1 MPINFIPNDPKA
13 SGASAKVVTPT
24 PDRPAAK
31 MSFKVN
37 PLPAP
42 AIYAT
47 DTTDFVAWQAREG
60 ALRALITF
68 EKIAGPLVGWT
79 GKASKRKLNLYP
91 DLGEDLNAYYDQD
104 SVSFFEFKIGAKTVY
119 SGAST
124 DVVAHEVGHA
134 ILDALRPD
142 LWNVNMM
149 EVAAFHEGFGD
160 CLAVMTALSDR
171 ATRIAMLKS
180 NAKLAKS
187 NFAEATA
194 EQLSW
199 AIGKHLGTSHNAAK
213 PRRAL
218 NKFKWAFPHSLP
230 MDGNASVLIN
240 EIHSF
245 GQLTSGCYYD
255 LIGEIFRAGPG
266 GEARL
271 WAACQKATKLLVL
284 AAKSALVKPRFL
296 EAVGRAMILADR
308 QQGTNADGSGKT
320 EAHIRKAF
328 ERHGI
333 MLSITSFLAPR
344 APLAPA
350 RGAGRAAARRAVL
363 PSPAKRRLRSIFD
376 AEPDVK
382 LVVKPFALGGPG
394 STEVTGQRPVDLS
407 GLAKGLK
414 DVKAYTP
421 QVAIVRRVA
430 GATAVVGSV
439 DSGAAVTSE
448 VRDFVATLVRR
459 NLIAYKEPSDKGATK
474 KQKKSRR
481 GSGVVASAKR
491 PTHVVRRRGK
501 EAVLERLRFGCQ
513 CCRDLPIK

>member
-1 MPINFIPNDPKA
+1 MPINFISNDPNA
-13 SGASAKVVTPT
+13 SGANPKAVTPT
-24 PDRPAAK
+24 PDRPAAS
-31 MSFKVN
+31 MSFKVS
-37 PLPAP
+37 PLPPP

-47 DTTDFVAWQAREG
+47 NTTDFVAWQAREA

-79 GKASKRKLNLYP
+79 GKASKKKLELYP
-91 DLGEDLNAYYDQD
+91 DLGEDLNAYYDRD
-104 SVSFFEFKIGAKTVY
+104 SVSFFEFKIGSKTVY

-142 LWNVNMM
+142 LWNVNML
-149 EVAAFHEGFGD
+149 EVAAFHEGLGD
-160 CLAVMTALSDR
+160 CIAVMTALSDR
-171 ATRIAMLKS
+171 ATRIAMLKG
-180 NAKLAKS
+180 NAKLTKP

-199 AIGKHLGTSHNAAK
+199 AIGKQLGASHNAAK

-218 NKFKWAFPHSLP
+218 NKFKWAFPQSLP

-255 LIGEIFRAGPG
+255 LIGEIFRAGAG

-271 WAACQKATKLLVL
+271 WAACQKATQLLVL
-284 AAKSALVKPRFL
+284 AVKSAPVKPRFL
-296 EAVGRAMILADR
+296 DAVGRAMILADR
-308 QQGTNADGSGKT
+308 QQGTNADGSGKN

-328 ERHGI
+328 AGHGI
-333 MLSITSFLAPR
+333 TLSVTSFLAPR
-344 APLAPA
+344 APLTHAAPA
-350 RGAGRAAARRAVL
+350 RGARRAATGL
-363 PSPAKRRLRSIFD
+363 PSSAKRQLRSIFD
-376 AEPDVK
+376 AAPDVE
-382 LVVKPFALGGPG
+382 LAVKPFSLGGPG

-439 DSGAAVTSE
+439 DSGAAVAAE
-448 VRDFVATLVRR
+448 VRDYVATLVRR
-459 NLIAYKEPSDKGATK
+459 NLIAYKEPSGKGAVK
-474 KQKKSRR
+474 KRRKSRK

-501 EAVLERLRFGCQ
+501 EAVLERLCFGCQ
-513 CCRDLPIK
+513 CRRHLLVR

>member
-1 MPINFIPNDPKA
+1 MPINFISNDPNA
-13 SGASAKVVTPT
+13 SGANPKAVVPT
-24 PDRPAAK
+24 PDRPAAS
-31 MSFKVN
+31 MSFKVS

-47 DTTDFVAWQAREG
+47 DTTDFVAWQAREA

-68 EKIAGPLVGWT
+68 EKVAGPLVGWT
-79 GKASKRKLNLYP
+79 GKASKKKLKLYP

-104 SVSFFEFKIGAKTVY
+104 SVSFFEFKIGAKTIY

-142 LWNVNMM
+142 LWNVNML

-160 CLAVMTALSDR
+160 CMAVMTALSDR
-171 ATRIAMLKS
+171 ETRIAMLKS
-180 NAKLAKS
+180 NAKLTKP

-199 AIGKHLGTSHNAAK
+199 AIGKQLGASHNAAK

-218 NKFKWAFPHSLP
+218 NKFKWAFPQSLP

-255 LIGEIFRAGPG
+255 LIGEIFRAGAG

-271 WAACQKATKLLVL
+271 WAACQKATQLLVL
-284 AAKSALVKPRFL
+284 AIKSAQVKPRFL

-308 QQGTNADGSGKT
+308 QQGANADGSGKN

-328 ERHGI
+328 AGHGI
-333 MLSITSFLAPR
+333 TLSVTSFLAPR
-344 APLAPA
+344 ASLAHAAPG
-350 RGAGRAAARRAVL
+350 RGAARRAVMT
-363 PSPAKRRLRSIFD
+363 SPAKRQLRSIFD
-376 AEPDVK
+376 AAPDVK
-382 LVVKPFALGGPG
+382 LAERPFSLGGAG

-439 DSGAAVTSE
+439 DSGAAVAAE
-448 VRDFVATLVRR
+448 VRDYVATLVRR
-459 NLIAYKEPSDKGATK
+459 NLIAYKEPAGKSAAK
-474 KQKKSRR
+474 KRRKSRK
-481 GSGVVASAKR
+481 GSGVMASAKR
-491 PTHVVRRRGK
+491 PTHIVR
-501 EAVLERLRFGCQ
+501 
-513 CCRDLPIK
+513 